1 MTILFPGRHHLLT
14 SFQPDTLK
22 SLVYHGIN
30 GKPVRRIIIAITS
43 ANHENTRRNPLPLHL
58 RTMAIQECFR
68 DIGCEVKIYPIP
80 DIAPTKQFAQYL
92 LSQIRYQGGETL
104 HPSHTLLACSTPNVI
119 ALFAKLGFA
128 HHPMELVSVA
138 KNAYSTLRP
147 FEVINCIV
155 KADKQWKT
163 DRTWR
168 AYAHLSSQQIY
179 DTYNGGDLI
188 CELFSDA
195 LLNDDADITETRNY
209 QTYAHSM
216 DAVIDMKFQDIK
228 PFVVE
233 GKIVD
238 VGCSTGSLIQLLA
251 KHFGE
256 SDIIGIEAVRRFY
269 EYCRSQ
275 EYDNPFVFFYRR
287 NITDQVFKEHSINT
301 CIYSSVLH
309 EVYSYL
315 GEKNLHNV
323 LHNTYKQLKRG
334 GRIIIRDVVGP
345 EHPESIVLMSLN
357 EHDGKAR
364 GSIAQLSTY
373 AKFFRFAEE
382 FIPRK
387 VRYSIVTR
395 DEKRYIKLRLQ
406 DAYEYLSKM
415 TYVDNWKSE
424 LHEEFG
430 FYSYSKWVGLLEKS
444 GFQIVSGSRTFSN
457 EYIIKNKYEPRAQ
470 LFVMKNASL
479 QRIDYPPTNMIL
491 VGEK

>member
-1 MTILFPGRHHLLT
+1 MTILFPGRHHILT
-14 SFQPDTLK
+14 SFQHDTLK
-22 SLVYHGIN
+22 SLVYHGWK
-30 GKPVRRIIIAITS
+30 GKKIRRIVIAVTS

-80 DIAPTKQFAQYL
+80 DTAPTNEYAQYL
-92 LSQIRYQGGETL
+92 LSHIQYQGGQL
-104 HPSHTLLACSTPNVI
+104 LRPSNTLLACSTPDVI
-119 ALFAKLGFA
+119 RLFTKLGFS
-128 HHPMELVSVA
+128 HHSMELVSA
-138 KNAYSTLRP
+138 ATNSYSVSRP
-147 FEVINCIV
+147 FEVINSLV
-155 KADKQWKT
+155 QAGT
-163 DRTWR
+163 NWR
-168 AYAHLSSQQIY
+168 KDQIWRMYAHLSSQQIY
-179 DTYNGGDLI
+179 DTYNIGDLI
-188 CELFSDA
+188 VELFSDA

-209 QTYAHSM
+209 QTYALSM
-216 DAVIDMKFQDIK
+216 DSVIHIKFQDIE
-228 PFVVE
+228 PFIVE

-238 VGCSTGSLIQLLA
+238 VGCSTGSLVRLLA
-251 KHFGE
+251 KHFNE

-287 NITDQVFKEHSINT
+287 NITDQVFKDHSINT

-315 GEKNLHNV
+315 GEKLLHRV
-323 LHNTYKQLKRG
+323 LHNTYKQLKKG

-345 EHPESIVLMSLN
+345 EHPNSTVLLSLN
-357 EHDGKAR
+357 EKDGKAS
-364 GSIAQLSTY
+364 GAIGQLSTY

-387 VRYSIVTR
+387 IKYTVVTR
-395 DEKRYIKLRLQ
+395 GGVRYIKLRLQ

-430 FYSYSKWVGLLEKS
+430 FYSYTGWVKLLERM
-444 GFQIVSGSRTFSN
+444 GFRIVNGSKTFSN
-457 EYIIKNKYEPRAQ
+457 EYIIKNKYEPRATLYVAQ
-470 LFVMKNASL
+470 GSSL
-479 QRIDYPPTNMIL
+479 RQIDYPPTNMIL